1 MREYLSDV
9 IEERECI
16 RVEDK
21 INLIVAPC
29 GCGKTHYIVNHVLTE
44 ERFNDKT
51 VLYVVDTSM
60 LKDAMANDGFIE
72 LVNENQ
78 LNTPGD
84 YVCTY
89 QRLGNILAKEEVYNK
104 ETSILSKIDLLICDE
119 AHNLVKYA
127 MIAKGVVDSNTSKNH
142 DKVLKQ
148 KAQGYMCGCSYLL
161 SNLTDLKEKYK
172 NMHVIMLTATP
183 DRISKHPNFKGHVY
197 DVLQGYEPKGYESD
211 KIEKYSNYKNIT
223 KIEGKAFVYVSQ
235 IRIAKEMQKHFEELG
250 YRAEC
255 LWSTSNKEHK
265 LSEEQE
271 YLRRYL
277 IVTEKYPPYL
287 DILIVTEAYETGWNL
302 SDEDVQTVIVH
313 TTMDDSVTQARGRV
327 RHDIKLLYTKDNTR
341 TASISLIRLQDKFLN
356 KWLTK
361 EDLEELVQD
370 VKILDSNNRLVKWT
384 RLKAMLEDE
393 RYYTVEQ
400 ARKKLNGAKNALRVT
415 YISVTEQ

>member
-104 ETSILSKIDLLICDE
+104 EISILSKIDLLICDE

-127 MIAKGVVDSNTSKNH
+127 MIAKGVVDANTTKNH
-142 DKVLKQ
+142 DERLKR

-161 SNLTDLKEKYK
+161 SNLTDLKDKHK
-172 NMHVIMLTATP
+172 NLHIIMLTATP
-183 DRISKHPNFKGHVY
+183 DRISNHPNFKGHVH
-197 DVLQGYEPKGYESD
+197 DVLQGYEPKGYKEER
-211 KIEKYSNYKNIT
+211 IEKYSNYKNIT
-223 KIEGKAFVYVSQ
+223 KIEGKAFIYVSK
-235 IRIAKEMQKHFEELG
+235 ISVAKEMQKYFEELG
-250 YRAEC
+250 YNTEC
-255 LWSTSNKEHK
+255 LWSTSNTKHK
-265 LSEEQE
+265 LSQEQE
-271 YLRRYL
+271 DLRRYL
-277 IVTEKYPPYL
+277 IITRSYPSYL

-302 SDEDVQTVIVH
+302 LDEDVQTVIVH
-313 TTMDDSVTQARGRV
+313 TTMSDSVIQARGRV

-356 KWLTK
+356 RWLTK
-361 EDLEELVQD
+361 EDIEELVQD

-384 RLKAMLEDE
+384 RLKSMLEDE